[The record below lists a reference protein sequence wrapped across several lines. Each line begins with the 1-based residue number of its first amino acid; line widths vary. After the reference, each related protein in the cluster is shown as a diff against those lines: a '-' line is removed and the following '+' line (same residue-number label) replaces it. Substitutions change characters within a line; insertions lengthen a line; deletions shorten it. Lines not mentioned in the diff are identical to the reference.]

1 MKVFKILA
9 AIICLSG
16 AIYAKTISLDA
27 GGSIHVNLQ
36 NNKMNLL
43 KFPFIIQSAQLSTE
57 TPESFQVTSKN
68 MSLIILPTTLE
79 PDETA
84 DVVLFSLTG
93 EPYLLKITATGDE
106 QQFVFTSNKVINESP
121 TREAK
126 QFETNRIERD
136 ITNIMKKAAA
146 GEPIPGYTKVE
157 VKKQFL
163 TPDLEMQKEFFYDGG
178 KYRVE
183 TWFLKNTTNQL
194 LTLDF
199 TNFYTD
205 GVLAMSFEV
214 NKLEPGQVGK
224 MWMIINKSTIAD
236 RLNLNQK

>member
-1 MKVFKILA
+1 
-9 AIICLSG
+9 
-16 AIYAKTISLDA
+16 
-27 GGSIHVNLQ
+27 
-36 NNKMNLL
+36 
-43 KFPFIIQSAQLSTE
+43 
-57 TPESFQVTSKN
+57 
-68 MSLIILPTTLE
+68 
-79 PDETA
+79 
-84 DVVLFSLTG
+84 
-93 EPYLLKITATGDE
+93 
-106 QQFVFTSNKVINESP
+106 
-121 TREAK
+121 
-126 QFETNRIERD
+126 
-136 ITNIMKKAAA
+136 MKKAAA

-183 TWFLKNTTNQL
+183 TWFLKNTTDQL

-205 GVLAMSFEV
+205 GVLAMAFEI

-236 RLNLNQK
+236 RLNLK

>member
-1 MKVFKILA
+1 MKLLKTLA
-9 AIICLSG
+9 TIALFSG
-16 AIYAKTISLDA
+16 VAFAKTISLDT
-27 GGSIHVNLQ
+27 GGAISVNLQ

-43 KFPFIIQSAQLSTE
+43 QFPFIIQSAQLSTE

-79 PDETA
+79 ENETA
-84 DVVLFSLTG
+84 DIVIFSLTG
-93 EPYLLKITATGDE
+93 EPYLLKVTATGTE
-106 QQFVFTSNKVINESP
+106 QQFTFTSNKVINESP

-126 QFETNRIERD
+126 QFESNRIERD
-136 ITNIMKKAAA
+136 ITNIMKKAVA
-146 GEPIPGYTKVE
+146 GEPIPGYTKVQ
-157 VKKQFL
+157 VKKQFI

-183 TWFLKNTTNQL
+183 TWFLKNTTDQL

-199 TNFYTD
+199 ANFYTD
-205 GVLAMSFEV
+205 GVLAMAFEV
-214 NKLEPGQVGK
+214 NKLEPGQIGK

-236 RLNLNQK
+236 RLKLN